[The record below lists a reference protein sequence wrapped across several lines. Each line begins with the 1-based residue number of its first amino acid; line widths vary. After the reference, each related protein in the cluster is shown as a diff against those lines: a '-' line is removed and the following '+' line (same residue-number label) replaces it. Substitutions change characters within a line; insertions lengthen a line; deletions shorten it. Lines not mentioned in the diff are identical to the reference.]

1 MLTERLFGRTDMMVE
16 KTLDALAM
24 RMSAISNN
32 IANVNTPGYVQEEV
46 SFEDTLREAYEASP
60 KYLPPAN
67 SSAYPAPMQT
77 FAPQLKRADEGA
89 QRLDGNTISLE
100 AQMTQLSET
109 AIAYNTMLRRTG
121 FKTLKEIIQNSK

>member
-1 MLTERLFGRTDMMVE
+1 MLTERLFGRNDMMVE

-32 IANVNTPGYVQEEV
+32 IANTNTPGYVQEEV
-46 SFEDTLREAYEASP
+46 SFEDALAEAYHGSP
-60 KYLPPAN
+60 SYLPPEK
-67 SSAYPAPMQT
+67 SSAYPAPLQT

-100 AQMTQLSET
+100 SQMTMLSET

-121 FKTLKEIIQNSK
+121 FKTLRDIIQNSK